1 MVDAGVF
8 ERRLAKL
15 EELVADLRP
24 LAEIEKG
31 DFLADHTAK
40 SLAERWTHLAT
51 ECALDLAH
59 HLIAV
64 RGWSSPTTYRETF
77 QILARHGVLT
87 PELATQME
95 GWAGL
100 RNVLVHLYLDINHEI
115 LFNILSGE
123 LDQIE
128 NYAAAI
134 AHAAFGADEDKS
146 SDSAT

>member
-24 LAEIEKG
+24 LAEMEKG

-40 SLAERWTHLAT
+40 SLAERWTHLAM

-95 GWAGL
+95 GWGGASQRSGASLLGHQSRDSFQHLEWRAGP
-100 RNVLVHLYLDINHEI
+100 D
-115 LFNILSGE
+115 
-123 LDQIE
+123 
-128 NYAAAI
+128 
-134 AHAAFGADEDKS
+134 
-146 SDSAT
+146 